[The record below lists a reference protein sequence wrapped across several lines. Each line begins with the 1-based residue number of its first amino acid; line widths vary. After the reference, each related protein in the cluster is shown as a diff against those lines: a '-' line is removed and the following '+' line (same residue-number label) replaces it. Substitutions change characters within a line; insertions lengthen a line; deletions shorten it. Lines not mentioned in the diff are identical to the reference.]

1 MLVFKGYIEMTALY
15 SASVSK
21 TLVFVAISE
30 FYQLC
35 NFQMRFLYI
44 SQAHGFEFPS
54 RIEIHAKMKFWESI
68 RSLGS
73 VQTEAQNASIQAIVH

>member
-35 NFQMRFLYI
+35 NF
-44 SQAHGFEFPS
+44 
-54 RIEIHAKMKFWESI
+54 
-68 RSLGS
+68 
-73 VQTEAQNASIQAIVH
+73 